1 MKLAIIGSRH
11 LLTVNIE
18 KELTK
23 IPDTIVSGGAIGV
36 DSCARDYARR
46 HGLKLI
52 EYFPDYQRYGGGH
65 APLVRNRLI
74 VDECDCL
81 LAFWGGMTECHPACE
96 QLGFIPQSEFLRSKS
111 FTSRGTKYTIDYAT
125 KIGKPM
131 KIVKV

>member
-1 MKLAIIGSRH
+1 MKLAIIRSRD

-36 DSCARDYARR
+36 DSCARDYAKR

-52 EYFPDYQRYGGGH
+52 EYFPDYQHYGGGH

-81 LAFWGGMTECHPACE
+81 LAFWDG
-96 QLGFIPQSEFLRSKS
+96 
-111 FTSRGTKYTIDYAT
+111 TSRGTKYTIDYAT
-125 KIGKPM
+125 NVDKSM
-131 KIVKV
+131 KIV